1 MLWGTLFIQIW
12 YMRTVDG
19 ILFTFLAS
27 FLLFPFFLSAQET
40 KGIQLRGNILEAVTK
55 DPVPFAGI
63 RLFSEKDS
71 SLVAGAL
78 SEENGKFELE
88 ATAGR
93 YYLLVNA
100 VGFDSFIRPNIEL
113 STQQQLVLLEEL
125 LLTNTNT
132 LEEVVIRAEKSSM
145 ELSLDKRIFN
155 VGKDLANAGG
165 SAAEI
170 LNNIPSVTVDQD
182 GNVKLRGNDNVR
194 ILVDGKPSGF
204 VSFKG
209 GSGLQQLQ
217 GSMIEKVEIVTNPS
231 ARYEAEGAT
240 GVINI
245 VLKKENRE
253 GVNGSFELI
262 TGYPSNYGAAANVN
276 YRRKK
281 VNFFLNY
288 GLSFRNQPGRG
299 ALYQELYQQDT
310 TYLLDQQSKSWSR
323 GWSNNVKGGLDI
335 FLNSQNTLTASYLL
349 RRTDFNRLNDI
360 VYKDFIFSQDQPLFV
375 TTRSQDEVEQEPNS
389 EYALTWKKTYAR
401 EGHSLTA
408 DLRFLDYWER
418 SDQTFTQNSTFPDGS
433 SNAENSLVQQ
443 SLNDEFEKQYLFQLD
458 YVRPISKEGK
468 VELGVRTSFRDMIN
482 DFGVQ
487 QQLSSGAW
495 RQLDSLTNYF
505 IYDENILAAYAI
517 YGNKWNQFS
526 MQLGTRWEYTDV
538 LTELRETKEQNPR
551 DYANFFPSL
560 HLSYELPA
568 NNALQISYSRRVRR
582 PRYNE
587 LSPFV
592 TFSDNR
598 NFWSGNPDLDP
609 EFTDVV
615 DFGHI
620 KYFDRGSFTSSL
632 YYRFTTGKTE
642 RIRSVDERGYSRTR
656 PENLKDE
663 HAVGLEFTGQFTPVS
678 WWKTDLNL
686 NAFHSV
692 IDGSNINAAYVSR
705 TFTWTA
711 RHTSRFTLPKDVDIQ
726 ARVNYE
732 APQNTPQGRRRAL
745 YFLDLGVNKDIL
757 NGNGTLALN
766 VSDLLNSRRWRNITR
781 GDNFY
786 AEGFYQ
792 WRLRQTNLTFTYR
805 LNQAKSASKQNMESE
820 S

>member
-1 MLWGTLFIQIW
+1 MCTLDRF
-12 YMRTVDG
+12 
-19 ILFTFLAS
+19 F
-27 FLLFPFFLSAQET
+27 FLLFAGLFFTPIVVSAQGKEGVRLLGKT
-40 KGIQLRGNILEAVTK
+40 VDSATREAL
-55 DPVPFAGI
+55 PFAGI

-71 SLVAGAL
+71 SLVVGAM
-78 SEENGKFELE
+78 SEENGTFELQ
-88 ATAGR
+88 AVAGR
-93 YYLLVNA
+93 YYLVVNA
-100 VGFDSFIRPNIEL
+100 VGFEAYFRGGIVVSPEQN
-113 STQQQLVLLEEL
+113 SLLLGEL
-125 LLTNTNT
+125 LLSSSST

-194 ILVDGKPSGF
+194 ILVDGKPSGL

-253 GVNGSFELI
+253 GINGSFELI
-262 TGYPSNYGAAANVN
+262 TGYPSNYGVAANVN

-281 VNFFLNY
+281 VNFFVNY
-288 GLSFRNQPGRG
+288 GLSYRNQPGRG
-299 ALYQELYQQDT
+299 ALYQEVYQQDT
-310 TYLLDQQSKSWSR
+310 TYILDQKSESWSR
-323 GWSNNVKGGLDI
+323 GWSNNVKGGLDY
-335 FLNSQNTLTASYLL
+335 FVNSKNTLTASYLL

-360 VYKDFIFSQDQPLFV
+360 VYRDYIFQRDQPLFV
-375 TTRSQDEVEQEPNS
+375 TTRNQDEIEQEPNS
-389 EYALTWKKTYAR
+389 EYALTWKKNYER

-418 SDQTFTQNSTFPDGS
+418 SDQTFTQLSTFPDGS
-433 SNAENSLVQQ
+433 PNAENSLVQN

-458 YVRPISKEGK
+458 YIRPVSKEGK

-487 QQLSSGAW
+487 QQLNTGAW

-526 MQLGTRWEYTDV
+526 MQVGTRWEYTDV

-560 HLSYELPA
+560 HLSYELSES
-568 NNALQISYSRRVRR
+568 NAFQISYSRRVRR

-615 DFGHI
+615 DLGHVS
-620 KYFDRGSFTSSL
+620 YFDKGSFTSSL
-632 YYRFTTGKTE
+632 YYRYTTGKTE
-642 RIRSVDERGYSRTR
+642 RIRSVDERGFSRTR
-656 PENLKDE
+656 PENLRDE
-663 HAVGLEFTGQFTPVS
+663 HAVGLEFTGQFTPID
-678 WWKTDLNL
+678 WWKADLNL
-686 NAFHSV
+686 NFFRSV
-692 IDGSNINAAYVSR
+692 IDGSNINLAYISEAY
-705 TFTWTA
+705 TMTA
-711 RHTSRFTLPKDVDIQ
+711 RHTTRFTLPKDVDIQ

-732 APQNTPQGRRRAL
+732 APQNTPQGRRRSL
-745 YFLDLGVNKDIL
+745 YFIDLGINKDVI

-766 VSDLLNSRRWRNITR
+766 VSDVLNSRRWRNITR
-781 GDNFY
+781 GDNFS

-792 WRLRQTNLTFTYR
+792 WRLRQINLTFTYR
-805 LNQAKSASKQNMESE
+805 LNQAKSAAKQGVEAES
-820 S
+820 